1 LSQGAWLGFRAAAAG
16 DRFLQARRRGGD
28 RLGFSNANLGTW
40 EQWELAAGGPEA
52 PWARLRV
59 SLRSRRLPQVGAA
72 RPQTPSPKHRAAAQ
86 AKGPLLTQQSLTYIS
101 KELRG
106 RLSEPRAVSA
116 PNLPRVTPPSRRQ
129 LPRASPGS

>member
-16 DRFLQARRRGGD
+16 DRFLQARRRGGG

-59 SLRSRRLPQVGAA
+59 SLRSRRLPQVGAGPRQA
-72 RPQTPSPKHRAAAQ
+72 PSPKRCRACKGASVDAA
-86 AKGPLLTQQSLTYIS
+86 
-101 KELRG
+101 
-106 RLSEPRAVSA
+106 EPD
-116 PNLPRVTPPSRRQ
+116 LH
-129 LPRASPGS
+129 L